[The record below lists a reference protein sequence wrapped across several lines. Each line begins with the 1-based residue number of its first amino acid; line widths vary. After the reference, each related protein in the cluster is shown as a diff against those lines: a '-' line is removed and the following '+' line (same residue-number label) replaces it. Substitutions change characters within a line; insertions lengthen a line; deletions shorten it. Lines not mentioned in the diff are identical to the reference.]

1 MVRKLGFKV
10 NHLALDDV
18 GAQKRLGQY
27 DWDMNAMH
35 SGPRAD
41 MFLRFVRLMSDGPN
55 PTFGAASRTRNST
68 TSSLRRAQPD
78 LDKRRALYLEAKKRA
93 EQKSYF

>member
-41 MFLRFVRLMSDGPN
+41 IFLRFDV
-55 PTFGAASRTRNST
+55 
-68 TSSLRRAQPD
+68 
-78 LDKRRALYLEAKKRA
+78 
-93 EQKSYF
+93 